1 MRNPLPCLIT
11 GSLIAALS
19 IFSHSLGAQNHPQSV
34 GGNQAPK
41 AVASAGPAPMH
52 DVSGVWLGPV
62 IPVREPVPA
71 MTPAAQAIF
80 DSNKPNT
87 GPRGVE
93 VALSND
99 PLVLCDPLGFPR
111 NVLFETRGF
120 EISQEPKRVLVLYQ
134 YQRVWREIW
143 TDGRT
148 IPADIGGDAANS
160 PDPRWYGYSVGKWAD
175 DYTFVINSTGMD
187 DRSWLDEFGHPHSV
201 KAQIEERYRRVDANH
216 LELTVNVND
225 PDDYTKPFEAMK
237 QMFQLSAKDEMEEQ
251 LCVPSEAQQY
261 LNVIA
266 RPAAAG
272 KGEK

>member
-1 MRNPLPCLIT
+1 MRNRLPGVIT
-11 GSLIAALS
+11 GLLIAASFILS
-19 IFSHSLGAQNHPQSV
+19 QSLGAQDHPQSV

-41 AVASAGPAPMH
+41 AVASAGPAPKQ

-71 MTPAAQAIF
+71 MTPAGQTIF

-120 EISQEPKRVLVLYQ
+120 EITSEAKRAIVLYQ

-143 TDGRT
+143 TDGRAL
-148 IPADIGGDAANS
+148 PADIGGSGAHS

-175 DYTFVINSTGMD
+175 DYTFAINSTGMD

-216 LELTVNVND
+216 LELTVNVTD
-225 PDDYTKPFEAMK
+225 PDNYTKPFEAMK
-237 QMFQLSAKDEMEEQ
+237 QMFQLSTHDEMEEQ
-251 LCVPSEAQQY
+251 MCVPSEAQQY
-261 LNVIA
+261 LRVIA
-266 RPAAAG
+266 KPAAAG
-272 KGEK
+272 KSEK